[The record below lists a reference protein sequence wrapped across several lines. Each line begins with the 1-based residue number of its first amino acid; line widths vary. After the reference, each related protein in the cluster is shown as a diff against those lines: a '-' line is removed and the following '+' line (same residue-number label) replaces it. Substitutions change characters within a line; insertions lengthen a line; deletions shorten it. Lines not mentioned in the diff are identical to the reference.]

1 MGNIL
6 DYVRWRGDLS
16 FAASPFNE
24 LDSLLLTQLAF
35 IDLHAVKGAEETPT
49 LSELEARFFEIHDR
63 ATFRLGIYFPKGM
76 AELLTL
82 SAKSA
87 RFSSV
92 KLLDAEEV
100 RDPEKKIQFTAMT
113 FLLPDKTLY
122 VAYRGTDD
130 TLYGWYE
137 SLSLG
142 VFDTLP
148 IHTLAKGFLE
158 RVVTKYRYKRVRVGG
173 HSKGGHLAL
182 TASLALDARYHRRIL
197 GIYNFD
203 GPGFRRDM
211 RESESYLALSDRIYS
226 ITPYMAIVGALLCGL
241 DKVDVVESDGK
252 GVFQHDVFN
261 WHVEGVSLVRLD
273 KRCDESLR
281 LEKSLKGW
289 LLKVDDRDRLKFIDA
304 LYRVLTSS
312 GAVTISEISEDK
324 LGSAYQFSK
333 TMLTFDKETRE
344 VASRAVLLLLRER
357 KQTLREKKEVDKQM
371 KKNKKSSDSQ
381 GESDESIE

>member
-6 DYVRWRGDLS
+6 DYIRWRGDLT
-16 FAASPFNE
+16 FLASPFNE
-24 LDSLLLTQLAF
+24 LDSLVLTQLAF
-35 IDLHAVKGAEETPT
+35 IDLYTVRGKDETPT
-49 LSELEARFFEIHDR
+49 LSELEQRFFEIHDR
-63 ATFRLGIYFPKGM
+63 ETFRLGIYFPKGM

-82 SAKSA
+82 SGKST
-87 RFSSV
+87 RFASV
-92 KLLDAEEV
+92 KLLDSEQLC
-100 RDPEKKIQFTAMT
+100 DPEQKIQFVAMT

-142 VFDTLP
+142 IFDELP
-148 IHTLAKGFLE
+148 IHTLAKNYLE
-158 RVVTKYRYKRVRVGG
+158 RTMAKFRYRRVRIGG

-182 TASLALDARYHRRIL
+182 AASLALNPRYYRRVL
-197 GIYNFD
+197 GIYNVD
-203 GPGFRRDM
+203 GPGFRRDF
-211 RESESYLALSDRIYS
+211 RESESYLALRDRIYS
-226 ITPYMAIVGALLCGL
+226 VTPYMAIVGMLLYGF
-241 DKVDVVESDGK
+241 DTVDVVRSDGK

-261 WHVEGVSLVRLD
+261 WYVEGASFVRLD
-273 KRCDESLR
+273 GRSEESLR

-289 LLKVDDRDRLKFIDA
+289 LLKVDDADRLKFLNA

-312 GAVTISEISEDK
+312 GAKTISEISEDK

-344 VASRAVLLLLRER
+344 VVSRAVMLLLRER
-357 KQTLREKKEVDKQM
+357 KQTFREKKEADKQM
-371 KKNKKSSDSQ
+371 KKGKKTSDST
-381 GESDESIE
+381 GESDEAAE